1 MKVKARI
8 KVGKLASNHNT
19 MVTTPGAARKAGR
32 GAATATIGVVLAAI
46 WIVSPLPAGAQAL
59 PNLVVGA
66 LSIYATMPDA
76 NGEQQ
81 VTASFQIVNNGT
93 ARASSSSTT
102 VQSAGGSTILAT
114 PPLLPGA
121 TAFFSTTT
129 TTTATDFTI
138 TVTAGNGNTASYHF
152 VAASPALGRW
162 RPIGPSVVMFRGA
175 PEGVGRITTIAVDPS
190 STSTLYAGAR
200 ASGLWKTTDGGA
212 HWEPLTDALPTARID
227 AVAVDPNY
235 PSDVFIA
242 TPAGVFG
249 STDGGHVWALLNGQ
263 DLQGQGNDGGAF
275 IVQSFRP
282 TILAAN
288 DAGPAAAAQA
298 GPAAPGLLPPLP
310 FSEVRLYLTTA
321 NGLRISRDGGVT
333 WLPPVLG
340 AGATIQSLVQDR
352 SLPSH
357 LLATVDASSTPGV
370 YETFDGGLTPD
381 SWQKLQGCPQAPLP
395 TFPSTAAVWV
405 AQSGATL
412 WVSVKNGTQHDLWR
426 SSGVGFCFLIAAA
439 ETSAP
444 APGILPILFG
454 RTWQH
459 LSSGD
464 QTPCIGPGFNNEM
477 QSESSFL
484 KADPTNANI
493 LYKSGVNLCRST
505 DGGATFQ
512 EVTGIHVDQHALV
525 FHPLVPSLLFLGND
539 GGLYRSGDGGQS
551 WAFDAEGLS
560 VTEFLDLDR
569 GGAPPRVVVGGSQDN
584 ALSSTDLTSP
594 VWEMVDLGADPDGDR
609 TTAVVDPL
617 DPTVLY
623 TIGQAVNHLSRIHN
637 GIRDGSP
644 WLWEVGDNPTGV
656 DPYNGLPEHCL
667 AYSEWLP
674 TLYTEFIA
682 TTNTDLHVLT
692 TVGSSCGGGLWTGP
706 PWYLLFAPLE
716 GEAFT
721 RVAFNPANGVFL
733 AGGNFGSIYTVYF
746 GAKVWQAPQG
756 GSVTAI
762 VPDVATTAS
771 YFVAL
776 DTPANAGA
784 GTPANAGAGRI
795 FEISPAGVLNF
806 AGQDITGNLP
816 PALVMTLASNA
827 FEPGVLYAG
836 TQGQGVFR
844 GVRDATGQ
852 WSWQAF
858 NNGMPPGA
866 FVTKLRADPDDGTIY
881 AATYGRGAFALDT
894 FSPVIF

>member
-1 MKVKARI
+1 F
-8 KVGKLASNHNT
+8 
-19 MVTTPGAARKAGR
+19 
-32 GAATATIGVVLAAI
+32 
-46 WIVSPLPAGAQAL
+46 IVHSPLLVFLGGQPAA
-59 PNLVVGA
+59 PSN
-66 LSIYATMPDA
+66 P
-76 NGEQQ
+76 
-81 VTASFQIVNNGT
+81 
-93 ARASSSSTT
+93 
-102 VQSAGGSTILAT
+102 SA
-114 PPLLPGA
+114 
-121 TAFFSTTT
+121 
-129 TTTATDFTI
+129 
-138 TVTAGNGNTASYHF
+138 
-152 VAASPALGRW
+152 
-162 RPIGPSVVMFRGA
+162 
-175 PEGVGRITTIAVDPS
+175 
-190 STSTLYAGAR
+190 
-200 ASGLWKTTDGGA
+200 
-212 HWEPLTDALPTARID
+212 
-227 AVAVDPNY
+227 
-235 PSDVFIA
+235 
-242 TPAGVFG
+242 
-249 STDGGHVWALLNGQ
+249 
-263 DLQGQGNDGGAF
+263 
-275 IVQSFRP
+275 
-282 TILAAN
+282 
-288 DAGPAAAAQA
+288 AAAAQP
-298 GPAAPGLLPPLP
+298 GLTAPGLLPPSP
-310 FSEVRLYLTTA
+310 FNEVRLYLSTR

-340 AGATIQSLVQDR
+340 DGAIIQSLVQDR
-352 SLPSH
+352 LFPNH
-357 LLATVDASSTPGV
+357 LLATVVTSPAAGV
-370 YETFDGGLTPD
+370 YETFTGGLTRG
-381 SWQKLQGCPQAPLP
+381 SWQQLQGCPQAPLP
-395 TFPSTAAVWV
+395 AFPPTASIWV

-412 WVSVKNGTQHDLWR
+412 WVSVKDGTQHDLWR
-426 SSGVGFCFLIAAA
+426 SSGLGLCFVIAAGPA
-439 ETSAP
+439 
-444 APGILPILFG
+444 APGPGIGPIPFPVG
-454 RTWQH
+454 RIWER

-464 QTPCIGPGFNNEM
+464 QTPCIGPGFNHEP

-484 KADPTNANI
+484 KADPTNASI
-493 LYKSGVNLCRST
+493 LYKAGVKLCRST

-512 EVTGIHVDQHALV
+512 EVTGIHDDQHALV
-525 FHPLVPSLLFLGND
+525 FHPLVPSVLFEGND
-539 GGLYRSGDGGQS
+539 GGLCRSGDGGQS

-584 ALSSTDLTSP
+584 AMSSTDLTSP
-594 VWEMVDLGADPDGDR
+594 VWQMVNLGGDPDGDR

-667 AYSEWLP
+667 AYSEFPPSL
-674 TLYTEFIA
+674 LTEFIA
-682 TTNTDLHVLT
+682 TTNTALHLLT
-692 TVGSSCGGGLWTGP
+692 TVGSGCGGGLWTGP
-706 PWYLLFAPLE
+706 PWQPLFAPLE

-721 RVAFNPANGVFL
+721 RVTYNPDNGVLL
-733 AGGNFGSIYTVYF
+733 AGGNLGSIYAVYF
-746 GAKVWQAPQG
+746 GAKVWSAPA

-776 DTPANAGA
+776 NTPANAGA

-866 FVTKLRADPDDGTIY
+866 FVTKLRADPTDGTIY

-894 FSPVIF
+894 FSPVIY